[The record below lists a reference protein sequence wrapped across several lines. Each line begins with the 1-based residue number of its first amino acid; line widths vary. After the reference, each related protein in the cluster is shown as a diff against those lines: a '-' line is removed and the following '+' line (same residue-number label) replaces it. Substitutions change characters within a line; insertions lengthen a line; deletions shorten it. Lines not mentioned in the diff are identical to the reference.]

1 MDRSSGGFAVSDPG
15 PADAFASASRRRFGP
30 RQIPHL
36 FFFLVVAAALVRLAR
51 LNSPL
56 CWDIVTVSGLLAVTY
71 AAGLALW
78 TRWGGI
84 ARHIWVAALLLQWVI
99 LVLLTPPPLTGAY
112 VWCAVPL
119 ACVALCTLGDRA
131 AAVALTAITALLV
144 GQLTRTAGGFD
155 PEMVLIPVA
164 AIWGTLALY
173 RTQQRNVAERQRL
186 VEELRGTRDVLADER
201 HRSGTL
207 EERARIA
214 RDLHD
219 TLAQELSGGLMLL
232 QAAERD
238 WEERPDV
245 ARTRVRAVAE
255 GLDAGLAETRRIIQ
269 DLAPPTVAEAGL
281 EGSLRLLCARAQQMG
296 GAGRVRFHSLGTSPL
311 GLDEQTATTL
321 FRVAQSSL
329 ANVREHARATSVSV
343 TLRRL
348 ADRVELD
355 VCDDGDGFDP
365 ARVSGSLRVGR
376 GFGLPSARA
385 RLRKD
390 GGDLEVDSAPGRGT
404 RIRATVPAPASRP
417 GPPASLS
424 VAAAR

>member
-1 MDRSSGGFAVSDPG
+1 MSDPG
-15 PADAFASASRRRFGP
+15 PAHACASASRRRFGP
-30 RQIPHL
+30 RQISHL
-36 FFFLVVAAALVRLAR
+36 FFFLVVGAALVRLTR
-51 LNSPL
+51 LNIQL
-56 CWDIVTVSGLLAVTY
+56 CWEIVTVSGLLAATY

-78 TRWGGI
+78 SRLGEL
-84 ARHIWVAALLLQWVI
+84 ARHAWMATLLLLWAI

-119 ACVALCTLGDRA
+119 ACVALGALKDRA
-131 AAVALTAITALLV
+131 AAMALTAITALLV

-155 PEMVLIPVA
+155 SEMVLIPVA
-164 AIWGTLALY
+164 AVWGTLALY

-186 VEELRGTRDVLADER
+186 VEELRSTRDVLADER

-219 TLAQELSGGLMLL
+219 TLAQELSGSLMLL

-238 WEERPDV
+238 WEERPDR
-245 ARTRVRAVAE
+245 ARTRVRAVAD

-281 EGSLRLLCARAQQMG
+281 EGSLRLLCGRAQRLG
-296 GAGRVRFHSLGTSPL
+296 GAGPVRFRSLGTPPL

-321 FRVAQSSL
+321 FRVAQNTL
-329 ANVREHARATSVSV
+329 ANVREHAQATHVSV
-343 TLRRL
+343 TLRHL
-348 ADRVELD
+348 TDRVELD
-355 VCDDGDGFDP
+355 VCDDGVGFDP
-365 ARVSGSLRVGR
+365 ARIGGSRRPGR

-390 GGDLEVDSAPGRGT
+390 GGDLEIDSAPGRGA
-404 RIRATVPAPASRP
+404 RIRAIVPARASRP
-417 GPPASLS
+417 GPQAPLP
-424 VAAAR
+424 VAAVR